1 MGFDTTGVEHGLGST
16 GVEHAL
22 DTTGVEHAAYFDST
36 WKNEIQVAT
45 QVETW
50 DESSVETYVESQ
62 V

>member
-36 WKNEIQVAT
+36 WKNEI
-45 QVETW
+45 
-50 DESSVETYVESQ
+50 
-62 V
+62 